1 MMREEDIMAE
11 EDIPVDGD
19 GEEMA
24 VEVEVVVMEGEEGE
38 GEETEEV
45 VEVDAAKLDIKS
57 RPDLH
62 RRQDSITRMS
72 STHGTSGL
80 ERLYGREDILC
91 QWQVSLSSDF
101 V

>member
-45 VEVDAAKLDIKS
+45 VEVDAAKLDNRS
-57 RPDLH
+57 RPD
-62 RRQDSITRMS
+62 
-72 STHGTSGL
+72 STDVRPRS
-80 ERLYGREDILC
+80 R
-91 QWQVSLSSDF
+91 
-101 V
+101 